1 MLAKYAW
8 SLGKSRTILCI
19 GAAVFALM
27 GCYAGLTVMKVS
39 SKRSALGCVAPVFVL
54 GWDIVALVPAAVHR
68 IFESLRR
75 RRFRARPLE
84 SGVPQSRPHQKDRI
98 LQETSETNL
107 IERPS
112 EPQRQVY
119 MHGDDEHDNC
129 LQDHHVK
136 ESASAVQ
143 GGDEEWPVQ
152 MAWSIYYIAGT
163 LIFTSIMAVTVIELV
178 VWVMLGLATSG
189 CSKVLALFL
198 CLAYEDTGAQQGDNI
213 SLVQTSNVYNEIEN
227 RTS

>member
-1 MLAKYAW
+1 
-8 SLGKSRTILCI
+8 
-19 GAAVFALM
+19 
-27 GCYAGLTVMKVS
+27 
-39 SKRSALGCVAPVFVL
+39 
-54 GWDIVALVPAAVHR
+54 
-68 IFESLRR
+68 
-75 RRFRARPLE
+75 
-84 SGVPQSRPHQKDRI
+84 VPQSRPHQKDRI

-107 IERPS
+107 VERPS
-112 EPQRQVY
+112 ELQRQVY

-143 GGDEEWPVQ
+143 GGDKEWPVQ

-178 VWVMLGLATSG
+178 VWVMLSLATAG
-189 CSKVLALFL
+189 RSKVQALFL
-198 CLAYEDTGAQQGDNI
+198 CLAYEDTGAQQGGNI

-227 RTS
+227 RTL